1 MTRRDEATGE
11 RSVIPRRR
19 STFADRLHEFPDL
32 VFSDGAEFQRR
43 GIWHDFFR
51 ARIGPAF
58 DGRIIFEVG
67 CNDAALLTRVAA
79 KHPATAFIGIDWKP
93 HALHTG
99 AARIAAA
106 GLRNVVLLHGR
117 AQDIRRFFADG
128 ELHELWLFHPDPC
141 DKPREL
147 RNRLIAEPFLLDVH
161 AVLRPGGALVLK
173 TDHPG
178 YYQWV
183 LGLLGLPEPEV
194 FKHARERKGT
204 VAGRVRMRVRDLMS
218 PEDVPAPSTAVA
230 QQFEVSA
237 HSADFW
243 NDDAARR
250 AGAGRCFASEAT
262 GFETRFV
269 RKRLPIYYLEVKK
282 PPHTA

>member
-1 MTRRDEATGE
+1 MR
-11 RSVIPRRR
+11 RRR
-19 STFADRLHEFPDL
+19 STYADRLLAFPDF

-43 GIWHDFFR
+43 GCWHGFFR
-51 ARIGPAF
+51 DRIGPVF
-58 DGRIIFEVG
+58 DGRIIFEIG

-79 KHPATAFIGIDWKP
+79 KYSATAFIGIDWKCR
-93 HALHTG
+93 AIHT
-99 AARIAAA
+99 AATHIAAA

-147 RNRLIAEPFLLDVH
+147 RNRLMTESFLLEVH

-178 YYQWV
+178 YHQWV
-183 LGLLGLPEPEV
+183 LGLLGLPKPDV
-194 FKHARERKGT
+194 FKHAREWKEAAARP
-204 VAGRVRMRVRDLMS
+204 VRMRVRDLMS
-218 PEDVPAPSTAVA
+218 PEDVPAPSTALA

-250 AGAGRCFASEAT
+250 ASAGRCFAGEAT

-269 RKRLPIYYLEVKK
+269 RKRLPIYYLEVIK
-282 PPHTA
+282 PPHIA

>member
-19 STFADRLHEFPDL
+19 SAFADRLHEFPDF
-32 VFSDGAEFQRR
+32 VFSDGPEFQRR
-43 GIWHDFFR
+43 GIWHGFFR
-51 ARIGPAF
+51 TRIGSPF
-58 DGRIIFEVG
+58 DGRIIFEIG
-67 CNDAALLTRVAA
+67 CNDAALLARVAA
-79 KHPATAFIGIDWKP
+79 KHPATAFIGIDWKCR
-93 HALHTG
+93 ALHTG
-99 AARIAAA
+99 ATHIAAA

-117 AQDIRRFFADG
+117 AQDLRRFFADG

-141 DKPREL
+141 DKPPEL
-147 RNRLIAEPFLLDVH
+147 QNRLMTESFLLDVH
-161 AVLRPGGALVLK
+161 AVLRAGGALVLK
-173 TDHPG
+173 TDHAG

-183 LGLLGLPEPEV
+183 LGLFGLPEPDV
-194 FKHARERKGT
+194 FRHARERKET
-204 VAGRVRMRVRDLMS
+204 AAGRVRMRVRDLMS
-218 PEDVPAPSTAVA
+218 PENVPAPSTALA

-250 AGAGRCFASEAT
+250 ASAARCFAGEAT
-262 GFETRFV
+262 AFETRFV
-269 RKRLPIYYLEVKK
+269 HKRLPIYYLEVKK